1 MQQYASIKARYPDC
15 FLFYRMGDFYE
26 MFGED
31 AIKGAEILDI
41 VLTSRDRGPEE
52 ERMPMCGV
60 PHHALWN
67 YVRKM
72 INAGHTLAICEQ
84 MEDPSKAKG
93 LVKREVI
100 RVITPGTVIEDEL
113 MEEDAANYLAALA
126 VSPMGVGLALCDI
139 SRAAVYLTELH
150 GEDAA
155 QLAAEELAR
164 FGVAEA
170 LIPEGFSNNPLAKLF
185 EERSISVA
193 RYKPDFDDEW
203 RRPKLFEERLGVRD
217 AGRLPFGDHPIA
229 ADALYRILAYLERA
243 NPAAAANLERFTY
256 YEPDAYMSLDETTQ
270 RNLEIFRSQRTG
282 EKKNSLL
289 WVLDKTRTASG
300 KRLLREVMS
309 FPLMRREEME
319 RRHAGIQELISR
331 SLIRAEIAD
340 ILKGI
345 KDIERIESRVAA
357 QAASPLDLAA
367 LRESLMRLPSLRDW
381 AGRLESPIFQGL
393 LDGTPALAGLDELAD
408 LLSSALVV
416 NPPATHKEG
425 GVFADGF
432 SAELDKLRDA
442 ARGGK
447 EWVAKLQQ
455 KERELSDIKNLKIGY
470 NKVFGYYLEISKGN
484 LHMAPKHYIRK
495 QTLVNAERFITEE
508 LKAMEDEILSAE
520 ERAITLESEM
530 YADLLQRIAAQ
541 RSPLLKAA
549 SAIALLDLLISF
561 TECATQYNWCRPQIA
576 VDMQLRIDAGRHP
589 VIELTQRDEPFVP
602 NDAEFDPQQKQLNI
616 ITGPNMAGKS
626 TYLRQIALIVYLNQ
640 IGSYVPAKS
649 ASLPIFDAIFSRVG
663 ATDDLALGQSTFM
676 VEMLECSRILH
687 NATGRS
693 LIILD
698 EIGRG
703 TSTYDG
709 LAIAWAVA
717 EYIHNHPAL
726 RAITLFATHYHELT
740 RLSEFL
746 PGARNLRIMLQERDG
761 EIVFLRRVTEG
772 RAHKS
777 YGIQV
782 AKLAGLPKPVVE
794 RAMQIMEVIEA
805 QKVAPDIIAH
815 SAREGTPDSVKLK
828 KDDAGQI
835 GLFGNKGD

>member
-41 VLTSRDRGPEE
+41 VLTSRDRGAEE

-67 YVRKM
+67 YVRRM

-126 VSPMGVGLALCDI
+126 VSSAGLGLALCDI

-155 QLAAEELAR
+155 QDAAEELGR
-164 FGVAEA
+164 FGVAEV
-170 LIPEGFSNNPLAKLF
+170 LLPEGFSDSRLSKLF
-185 EERSISVA
+185 EERSVSVA
-193 RYKPDFDDEW
+193 KYKSDFDDEW
-203 RRPKLFEERLGVRD
+203 RRPRLFEERLGVRD
-217 AGRLPFGDHPIA
+217 AGRLPFGDHPLA

-256 YEPDAYMSLDETTQ
+256 YEPDAYMSVDDTTQ

-289 WVLDKTRTASG
+289 WVLDKTRTAAG

-309 FPLMRREEME
+309 FPLMRRDEIE

-331 SLIRAEIAD
+331 PLIRAEIAD
-340 ILKGI
+340 VLKGI

-357 QAASPLDLAA
+357 QTASPLDLAA
-367 LRESLMRLPSLRDW
+367 LRESLMRLPVLRDW
-381 AGRLESPIFQGL
+381 GGRLEAPIFKGL
-393 LDGTPALAGLDELAD
+393 FDGTEPLNELAD
-408 LLSSALVV
+408 LLSSALIA
-416 NPPATHKEG
+416 NPPASSREG

-432 SAELDKLRDA
+432 SVELDKLRDA

-447 EWVAKLQQ
+447 EWVARLQQ
-455 KERELSDIKNLKIGY
+455 KERELSGIKNLKIGY
-470 NKVFGYYLEISKGN
+470 NKVFGYFLEISKGN
-484 LHMAPKHYIRK
+484 LHMVPKHYIRK

-520 ERAITLESEM
+520 EKAITLELEM
-530 YADLLQRIAAQ
+530 YADLLHHVAAE
-541 RSPLLKAA
+541 RSPLLRVAA
-549 SAIALLDLLISF
+549 SIALLDLLISF
-561 TECATQYNWCRPQIA
+561 AECATQYNWCRPQIA
-576 VDMQLRIDAGRHP
+576 DDMHLLIEAGRHP

-602 NDAEFDPQQKQLNI
+602 NDAEFDPLGKQLNI

-626 TYLRQIALIVYLNQ
+626 TYLRQVALTAFLNQ
-640 IGSYVPAKS
+640 IGSFVPAKS

-794 RAMQIMEVIEA
+794 RATQIMEVIDA

-815 SAREGTPDSVKLK
+815 SAREGIPDRVKLK
-828 KDDAGQI
+828 KDDEGQI
-835 GLFGNKGD
+835 GLFGGGISDE